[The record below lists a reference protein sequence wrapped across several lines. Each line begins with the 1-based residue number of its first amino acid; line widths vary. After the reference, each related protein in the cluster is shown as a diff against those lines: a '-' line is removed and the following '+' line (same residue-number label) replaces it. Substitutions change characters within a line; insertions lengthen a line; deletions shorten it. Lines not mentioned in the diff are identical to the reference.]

1 MLKTQ
6 YNLVR
11 KAISTNDKEKKKKKK
26 TEKEMFYNKSN
37 THKMPNGKVM
47 SGKNHTKNSKEV
59 KLGSKKK
66 K

>member
-11 KAISTNDKEKKKKKK
+11 KAISADDKEKKKKKK
-26 TEKEMFYNKSN
+26 TENEMFYNKSN

-47 SGKNHTKNSKEV
+47 SGRKHSKTSKIV
-59 KLGSKKK
+59 KIGSKKK
-66 K
+66 